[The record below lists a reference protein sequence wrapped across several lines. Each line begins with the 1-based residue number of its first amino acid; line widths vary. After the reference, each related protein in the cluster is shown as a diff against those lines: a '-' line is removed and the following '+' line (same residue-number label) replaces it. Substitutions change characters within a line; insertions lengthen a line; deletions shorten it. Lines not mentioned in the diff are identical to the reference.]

1 MQSSLT
7 RVLPRTSGSSPC
19 PPVSVSVRAVQCS
32 PSGLFSAVW
41 CTRLRSAFRRRSP
54 SLLGFVS
61 VFSRYGLPAWTCFSI
76 STPGLPPA
84 SPLGLVTLNRR
95 WILRQLSI
103 AFACCSGLGP
113 GLPWVD
119 ERCPGILRLSVG
131 RILTALF
138 ATHTGILSSIQS
150 TCPSGH
156 ASSLME
162 RSPTHAFACR
172 SFGSVLE
179 PRVSSAQSLSASEL
193 LRTLLMVAASEP
205 TSWLFL
211 KSYILPHL
219 VRHSGP

>member
-138 ATHTGILSSIQS
+138 ATHTGILSSIRS

-179 PRVSSAQSLSASEL
+179 PRVSSAQGLSASEL

-205 TSWLFL
+205 TSWLFS
-211 KSYILPHL
+211 KFHILRHL
-219 VRHSGP
+219 VRHWGP